1 MTHDST
7 LVGTAGGTFLA
18 LVAIPTQTIATT
30 IICAIIGAITSY
42 FTMLLLK
49 GTIAYIKQKYFNKRK
64 NG

>member
-7 LVGTAGGTFLA
+7 LVGTAGGTLLA
-18 LVAIPTQTIATT
+18 LVTIPTQTITTT

-42 FTMLLLK
+42 ITMLL
-49 GTIAYIKQKYFNKRK
+49 IKSTVGYFKHKFFNKRK